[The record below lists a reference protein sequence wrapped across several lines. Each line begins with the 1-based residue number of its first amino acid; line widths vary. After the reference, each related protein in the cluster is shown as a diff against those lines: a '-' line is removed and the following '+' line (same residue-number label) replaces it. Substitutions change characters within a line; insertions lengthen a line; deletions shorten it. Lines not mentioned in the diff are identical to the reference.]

1 MKNKGRAAPSAPSG
15 APFTAAL
22 DVEDTI
28 GPDASRTHIRFP
40 FEVDGT
46 GGGLEILFSYEPK
59 VLADA
64 ERTREMYDEGTRVY
78 AGSLPPG
85 VVREPLNNLLT
96 LSLDGPSGFRGC
108 AHRHNPLQRI
118 VVDPR
123 EATPGFIPGAVEA
136 GRWTATV
143 SVHAV
148 VTDRCTF
155 RLQVRPL

>member
-1 MKNKGRAAPSAPSG
+1 MKDKDHAPSG
-15 APFTAAL
+15 TPSAAAL
-22 DVEDTI
+22 DVERAV
-28 GPDASRTHIRFP
+28 GPGDSRTHVRFP
-40 FEVDGT
+40 FDVGA
-46 GGGLEILFSYEPK
+46 GASGLEILFSYEPK

-64 ERTREMYDEGTRVY
+64 RREREMYDEGMRVY
-78 AGSLPPG
+78 AGSLPLG

-123 EATPGFIPGAVEA
+123 KATPGFIPGDVEA
-136 GRWTATV
+136 GTWTATV

-155 RLQVRPL
+155 RLQVRSL